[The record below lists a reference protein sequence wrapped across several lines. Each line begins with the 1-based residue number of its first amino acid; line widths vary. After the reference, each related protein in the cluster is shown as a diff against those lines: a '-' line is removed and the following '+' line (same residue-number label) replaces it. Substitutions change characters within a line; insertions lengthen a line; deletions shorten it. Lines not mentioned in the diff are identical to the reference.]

1 MTSVFNHTMTNNH
14 IELVKRLADGNPQ
27 AFPFIYSLE
36 KAARRDEIYQYLIHN
51 QITGGKF
58 VSFCLERRSSPM
70 RIIKDVLSKLN
81 KEKKETL
88 YWGKDFLK

>member
-1 MTSVFNHTMTNNH
+1 MFNHTMTKNH
-14 IELVKRLADGNPQ
+14 IDLVKKLAGENPQ

-36 KAARRDEIYQYLIHN
+36 KAARRDEIYMWLIRN
-51 QITGGKF
+51 QITGAKF

-70 RIIKDVLSKLN
+70 RIIKDVLSRLN